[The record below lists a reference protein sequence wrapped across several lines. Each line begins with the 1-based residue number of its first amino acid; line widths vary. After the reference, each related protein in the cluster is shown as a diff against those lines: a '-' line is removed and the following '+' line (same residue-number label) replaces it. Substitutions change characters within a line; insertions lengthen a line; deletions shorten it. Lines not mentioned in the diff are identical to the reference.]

1 MKYDIIGD
9 IHGCFQEF
17 QDLTTKLGYNWA
29 SGLPIHNAKRKLA
42 FVGDITDRG
51 PHSLRM
57 IEIVW
62 ELVINRNEAYYAP
75 GNHCNKLYR
84 FSLGVMFQSLMDSKQ
99 LLPNMR
105 HYLLINNKS

>member
-1 MKYDIIGD
+1 

-17 QDLTTKLGYNWA
+17 QDLTTKLGYSWD
-29 SGLPIHNAKRKLA
+29 SGIPIHNAKRRLA

-62 ELVINRNEAYYAP
+62 ELVINRKDAYYAP

-84 FSLGVMFQSLMDSKQ
+84 FFLG
-99 LLPNMR
+99 
-105 HYLLINNKS
+105 

>member
-17 QDLTTKLGYNWA
+17 QNLTEKLGYNWS
-29 SGLPIHNAKRKLA
+29 SGLPIHPEQRKLA

-62 ELVINRNEAYYAP
+62 ELVI
-75 GNHCNKLYR
+75 HKKLITLLEITVINYID
-84 FSLGVMFQSLMDSKQ
+84 FSLDVM
-99 LLPNMR
+99 
-105 HYLLINNKS
+105 

>member
-9 IHGCFQEF
+9 IHGCFHEF
-17 QDLTTKLGYNWA
+17 QDLTKKLGYSWN
-29 SGLPIHNAKRKLA
+29 SDLPIHPDRRKLA

-62 ELVINRNEAYYAP
+62 ELVINKSRLLRSR
-75 GNHCNKLYR
+75 K
-84 FSLGVMFQSLMDSKQ
+84 SL
-99 LLPNMR
+99 
-105 HYLLINNKS
+105 

>member
-9 IHGCFQEF
+9 IHGCFHEF
-17 QDLTTKLGYNWA
+17 QDLTKKLGYSWN
-29 SGLPIHNAKRKLA
+29 SDLPIHPDRRKLA

-62 ELVINRNEAYYAP
+62 ELVINKKSLITLQEITVINYTD
-75 GNHCNKLYR
+75 
-84 FSLGVMFQSLMDSKQ
+84 FSLDVM
-99 LLPNMR
+99 
-105 HYLLINNKS
+105 

>member
-17 QDLTTKLGYNWA
+17 QNLTDKLGYNWVA
-29 SGLPIHNAKRKLA
+29 VYRFTLTNVNLHSLA
-42 FVGDITDRG
+42 ILQTVV

-62 ELVINRNEAYYAP
+62 ELVIHKR
-75 GNHCNKLYR
+75 
-84 FSLGVMFQSLMDSKQ
+84 SLLRSWKSL
-99 LLPNMR
+99 
-105 HYLLINNKS
+105 